1 MKKVHKCLAVA
12 LVFLL
17 LSGCS
22 ANTNPYEI
30 VHEDGNY
37 YLVISNNESED
48 LANEASGQIM
58 GSVIYFASMDEMVSD
73 INTGNFT
80 KDEMEMISSFETD
93 DAGRIIICDLSKLYV
108 PILPDSVTVKK
119 IKWTGTSYTYY
130 LRCGDGEQFHSM
142 KIYNSVESY
151 NHDVDYYSNF
161 ADQTSLEVKSVS
173 LSQAEMLPFV
183 LSQIVW
189 EPIVK
194 ECITQLRKATKRFI
208 FGKHIRWKKL
218 PNIHILLEFSDLIT
232 VYVLSFFFLPC
243 TNAPRLN
250 GFPNL
255 VSGNMSKLARHNPI
269 IPCMKRRG
277 VQHVPDDN

>member
-173 LSQAEMLPFV
+173 TEPSRNATVCTFTDRMGTDCQGVYYTITEGNKTLYIWEAYPLEETSEYPYIIRIFGSNNGICFEFFLSPMHERPSVEWLSQ
-183 LSQIVW
+183 
-189 EPIVK
+189 
-194 ECITQLRKATKRFI
+194 
-208 FGKHIRWKKL
+208 FGIR
-218 PNIHILLEFSDLIT
+218 E
-232 VYVLSFFFLPC
+232 YVETS
-243 TNAPRLN
+243 T
-250 GFPNL
+250 
-255 VSGNMSKLARHNPI
+255 S
-269 IPCMKRRG
+269 
-277 VQHVPDDN
+277 